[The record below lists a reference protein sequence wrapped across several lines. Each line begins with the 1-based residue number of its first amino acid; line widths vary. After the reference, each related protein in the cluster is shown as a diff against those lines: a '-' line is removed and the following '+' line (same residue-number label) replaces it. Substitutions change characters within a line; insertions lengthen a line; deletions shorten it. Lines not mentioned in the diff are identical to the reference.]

1 MRITLAQMHD
11 FAHDLE
17 GRVPFMYLD
26 DARPIGLVSCG
37 LGNLIDPLYV
47 ALALPWNRAADGS
60 PAPREDVVR
69 VWTRVKGMQANKA
82 KHLDLRSDKS
92 LVLSD
97 DMIDLLV
104 QRRLESNHAI
114 LRRRWPGIDT
124 WPLDAELFAHSWAW
138 AVGANSAYPRMTEHL
153 RARRFA
159 AAATE
164 ATINPQ
170 IGTIVKRNAR
180 NQVLLANADR
190 VERHGLDRDV
200 LFWPRPLAAE
210 YSGDD
215 PPSAA

>member
-1 MRITLAQMHD
+1 MRITIKQMHE
-11 FAHDLE
+11 FAYDLE

-26 DARPIGLVSCG
+26 DARPIGLVTVG

-47 ALALPWNRAADGS
+47 ALALPWNRQDGT

-69 VWTRVKGMQANKA
+69 VWTRVKGMQAMRSAGLKF
-82 KHLDLRSDKS
+82 RSDPS

-114 LRRRWPGIDT
+114 MRKRWPEIDT

-138 AVGANSAYPRMTEHL
+138 AVGANSPYPRMTEHL
-153 RARRFA
+153 RNRRFA

-180 NQVLLANADR
+180 NQVLLQNADR

-200 LFWPRPLAAE
+200 LYWPRPLAAE

-215 PPSAA
+215 PPTAA